1 MTILLI
7 LLTLASII
15 VAAFQAPTPSP
26 TGTLAT
32 GENMVAVGAL
42 ALFLGIPVQGTV
54 DIIKGATGAS
64 GGKLPVIGVFVGMIF
79 AVLVQI
85 GSGNSLTMQIVVLCF
100 FAGLSAQLAAMAAN
114 TLKTKAEASRDKMEA
129 ETKKENSV

>member
-1 MTILLI
+1 MSTLIIIGLSLLS
-7 LLTLASII
+7 LTMA
-15 VAAFQAPTPSP
+15 VFQAPSPSP
-26 TGTLAT
+26 LAGGLAT
-32 GENMVAVGAL
+32 GENMVAVGSL

-64 GGKLPVIGVFVGMIF
+64 GGKLPLLGVMIGTIF

-85 GSGNSLTMQIVVLCF
+85 ASANPLSMQIVVLCF

-114 TLKTKAEASRDKMEA
+114 TLKEKAEKSRDKMD
-129 ETKKENSV
+129 NGGH

>member
-1 MTILLI
+1 MIVLIFLTI
-7 LLTLASII
+7 ASIVI
-15 VAAFQAPTPSP
+15 AVFQAPTPSP
-26 TGTLAT
+26 TGSLAT

-85 GSGNSLTMQIVVLCF
+85 GSANPLTMQIVVLCF
-100 FAGLSAQLAAMAAN
+100 FAGLSAELAAMAAN
-114 TLKTKAEASRDKMEA
+114 TLKNKAETSRNKMEVEA
-129 ETKKENSV
+129 KKENSV